1 MPLMD
6 WDDKLSVGVKQIDDE
21 HKHLIKLVNELHD
34 AIRANHGKEVLGKVL
49 DGLIAYTG
57 SHFGHEEA
65 EMKRTAYP
73 QAQAHFAEHAALVKK
88 VLAIQEQ
95 YKAGK
100 AAVLGMET
108 LAFLRDWLV
117 KHIKGTDQALGAY
130 LKVHGGKK
138 VA

>member
-6 WDDKLSVGVKQIDDE
+6 WDDRLSVGVKQIDDE

-34 AIRANHGKEVLGKVL
+34 AIRANQGKEVLGRVL

-57 SHFGHEEA
+57 SHFGHEES
-65 EMKRTAYP
+65 EMKRTNYP
-73 QAQAHFAEHAALVKK
+73 QASSHAAEHAALVKK
-88 VLAIQEQ
+88 VLAIQAQ
-95 YKAGK
+95 YRAGK
-100 AAVLGMET
+100 VAVLGMET

-117 KHIKGTDQALGAY
+117 RHIKGTDQALGQY
-130 LKVHGGKK
+130 LKAQASKK

>member
-1 MPLMD
+1 MPLME
-6 WDDKLSVGVKQIDDE
+6 WDDKLSVGVMQIDNE
-21 HKHLIKLVNELHD
+21 HKQLIKMVNELHD

-57 SHFGHEEA
+57 AHFGHEES

-73 QAQAHFAEHAALVKK
+73 QASTHVAEHQALVKK
-88 VLAIQEQ
+88 VLEIHAA

-100 AAVLGMET
+100 HAVLGMET

-117 KHIKGTDQALGAY
+117 KHIKGTDMALGAY
-130 LKVHGGKK
+130 LKTHGAKK